1 MSKDM
6 IVCYTQERDFPNASL
21 DNIEAFREDVKGAFA
36 RYLELIQDDSI
47 YSVSICQVIDST
59 DYDGL
64 PEPQAVDDYYM
75 SLQD

>member
-6 IVCYTQERDFPNASL
+6 IVCYTQEQILPYSSWDK
-21 DNIEAFREDVKGAFA
+21 IEAFREDVKGAFA
-36 RYLELIQDDSI
+36 RYQELTQDDSI

-64 PEPQAVDDYYM
+64 LSGVSDD
-75 SLQD
+75 